1 MYNKSMLNT
10 EKGDTMTEVKISK
23 NEAKNIIAK
32 NEAKLSKLQAEWQSL
47 LDINKNG
54 IKLNEKQAKRLMKIK
69 KECSTLAL
77 AISVGKEILEEETYA

>member
-1 MYNKSMLNT
+1 MLNT

>member
-1 MYNKSMLNT
+1 MLNT

-69 KECSTLAL
+69 KECSTFAL